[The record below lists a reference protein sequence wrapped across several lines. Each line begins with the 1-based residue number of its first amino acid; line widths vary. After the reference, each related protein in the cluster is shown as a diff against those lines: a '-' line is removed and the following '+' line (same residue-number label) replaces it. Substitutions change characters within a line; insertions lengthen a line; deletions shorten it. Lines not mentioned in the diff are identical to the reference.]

1 MKGGKDAAYKVKATQ
16 ENEKV
21 LDEKS
26 VAVTDVWVYDKDRSR
41 CYLGIRNKP
50 LKQLAE
56 GD

>member
-26 VAVTDVWVYDKDRSR
+26 VAVTDVWVYDKDQGATWV
-41 CYLGIRNKP
+41 LEIN
-50 LKQLAE
+50 L
-56 GD
+56 